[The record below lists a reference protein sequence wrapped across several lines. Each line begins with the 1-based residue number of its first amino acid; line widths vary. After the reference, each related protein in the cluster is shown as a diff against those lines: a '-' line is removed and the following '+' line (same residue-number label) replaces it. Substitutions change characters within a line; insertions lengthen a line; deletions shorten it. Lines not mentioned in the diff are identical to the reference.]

1 MIELA
6 DISQGLG
13 DTLSLAFQKLG
24 ESFALNFVNL
34 VGILILLAIGYFIG
48 FILKKIVI
56 KIVESLRFDEWLEE
70 QNLSSA
76 IGSKT
81 VASVAGSI
89 VKWSVIALFL
99 AQGVELFKLTVFQ
112 ATLEKI
118 VLVFIPNLIL
128 AFIICIAGLII
139 GRYARNLIE
148 ASLTKFRKMV
158 GFGVELMVIYMAA
171 VIALQQIGMPTQILI
186 DAFRIGFGGFMLMI
200 AVAVGIAFGLAGVD
214 DAKKM
219 IKEIQKSK
227 PQ

>member
-1 MIELA
+1 VIELA

-34 VGILILLAIGYFIG
+34 VGILILLVIGYIIG
-48 FILKKIVI
+48 FLLKKIVI
-56 KIVESLRFDEWLEE
+56 KVVESLRFDEWLEE

-112 ATLEKI
+112 TTLEKI
-118 VLVFIPNLIL
+118 ILVFIPNLIL